1 MSRVKM
7 RKAEQAFLNKEYDR
21 AFRLYSQEYIDNR
34 SNDVAK
40 VGVLLSDFA
49 NEYEDEAQALYDYY
63 TVAKEENEAAE
74 EIIEDI
80 IKNYDGNSERI
91 VSLVSELMSYDKHAI
106 DGIMYDDFKK
116 IVANRGSFKHAF
128 EDLMYSTKV
137 VFEEKDDLLEFVDT
151 LVDNGY
157 KDMALSYLEDT
168 SFMFAYDNRVQEI
181 VQKLKLKDWD

>member
-91 VSLVSELMSYDKHAI
+91 VSLVSELMSY
-106 DGIMYDDFKK
+106 
-116 IVANRGSFKHAF
+116 
-128 EDLMYSTKV
+128 
-137 VFEEKDDLLEFVDT
+137 
-151 LVDNGY
+151 
-157 KDMALSYLEDT
+157 
-168 SFMFAYDNRVQEI
+168 
-181 VQKLKLKDWD
+181 